1 MKIIFKINTQILG
14 IGYLGGI
21 RYLTLLFLLL
31 ATVFS
36 TNSCQQISDQKVA
49 YLAHTLPITH
59 PVHQGMEV
67 FAEQVVKLSNGQ
79 LKVKIFPDGQLGTER
94 EVLELLQIGSIAMTK
109 VSAAA
114 MANFAPEYKVMGVPY
129 LFRDKGHLFNVLEG
143 EIGESI
149 LEAGSEYLLRGLCFY
164 DAGSRSFYTKNQPIR
179 TPQDLDGLKIRV
191 MNHQMS
197 VDMVNQMGGSA
208 TPMAYGELY
217 TALQQ
222 GVVDGAENNP
232 PSFITSGHY
241 EVCKY
246 YTLDEHSSIPDVL
259 VIGTKYW
266 QTLSEEEQQW
276 MKDAA
281 KISVTAQKK
290 FWSDNVAECMQQ
302 LAAANVEIIR
312 PDKSLFAEKTQAVL
326 QEFATDPKMK
336 TLVEQ
341 IKATN

>member
-1 MKIIFKINTQILG
+1 MKLYISVFAV
-14 IGYLGGI
+14 
-21 RYLTLLFLLL
+21 FLI
-31 ATVFS
+31 AVFS
-36 TNSCQQISDQKVA
+36 SCGELSDQKVV
-49 YLAHTLPITH
+49 YLAHTLPTSH

-67 FAEQVVKLSNGQ
+67 FAQKIKEESAGKLT
-79 LKVKIFPDGQLGTER
+79 VKIFPNGQLGTER

-129 LFRDKGHLFNVLEG
+129 LFRNKEHLYNVLEG
-143 EIGESI
+143 KIGEKLLLS
-149 LEAGSEYLLRGLCFY
+149 GSNYLLRGLCFY
-164 DAGSRSFYTKNQPIR
+164 DAGSRSFYTKDRPIK
-179 TPQDLDGLKIRV
+179 TPADLDGLKIRV
-191 MNHQMS
+191 MNHKMS
-197 VDMVNQMGGSA
+197 VDMVNEMGGSA

-232 PSFITSGHY
+232 PSFVTSRHY

-266 QTLSEEEQQW
+266 TTLSSQEQKW

-281 KISVTAQKK
+281 RYSSKAQQY
-290 FWSDNVAECMQQ
+290 FWKNNVAECIKT
-302 LAAANVEIIR
+302 LKSANVEIFK
-312 PDKSLFAEKTQAVL
+312 PEKSLFAEKSKSVL
-326 QEFATDPKMK
+326 EEFVKDPKMRE
-336 TLVEQ
+336 LVEE
-341 IKATN
+341 IKSQ

>member
-1 MKIIFKINTQILG
+1 MKQCFYICLV
-14 IGYLGGI
+14 
-21 RYLTLLFLLL
+21 FLLYTML
-31 ATVFS
+31 S
-36 TNSCQQISDQKVA
+36 TSSCQDLGDQKIA
-49 YLAHTLPITH
+49 YLAHTLPISH

-67 FAEQVVKLSNGQ
+67 FAQEVAEMSKGKLT
-79 LKVKIFPDGQLGTER
+79 VKIFPDGQLGTER

-129 LFRDKGHLFNVLEG
+129 LFRDKEHLFKVLEG
-143 EIGESI
+143 KIGEEI

-164 DAGSRSFYTKNQPIR
+164 DAGSRSFYTKNKPIKV
-179 TPQDLDGLKIRV
+179 PDDLKGMKIRV

-197 VDMVNQMGGSA
+197 VDMVNEMGGSA

-232 PSFITSGHY
+232 PSFVTSGHF

-259 VIGTKYW
+259 VIGTQYW
-266 QTLSEEEQQW
+266 ETLSEEEQDW
-276 MKDAA
+276 MKAAA
-281 KISVTAQKK
+281 KISANAQKE
-290 FWSDNVAECMQQ
+290 FWKKNVEECMVT
-302 LAAANVEIIR
+302 LKAANVQIFY
-312 PDKSLFAEKTQAVL
+312 PDKSLFAEKTKAVL
-326 QEFATDPKMK
+326 EKFSQDPKMK
-336 TLVEQ
+336 KIVSEIQ
-341 IKATN
+341 AQ

>member
-1 MKIIFKINTQILG
+1 MR
-14 IGYLGGI
+14 
-21 RYLTLLFLLL
+21 RYIYMLLFVALLM
-31 ATVFS
+31 S
-36 TNSCQQISDQKVA
+36 SCQELIDKKVV
-49 YLAHTLPITH
+49 YLAHTLPVSH

-67 FAEQVVKLSNGQ
+67 FAQEVRKQSGGKLE
-79 LKVKIFPDGQLGTER
+79 VKIFPDGQLGTER

-129 LFRDKGHLFNVLEG
+129 LFRDKEHLFRVLEG
-143 EIGESI
+143 DIGEQL

-164 DAGSRSFYTKNQPIR
+164 DAGSRSFYTKDKLIKSPD
-179 TPQDLDGLKIRV
+179 DLKGLKIRV

-197 VDMVNQMGGSA
+197 VDMVNEMGGSA

-232 PSFITSGHY
+232 PSFVSSGHY
-241 EVCKY
+241 EVCRY

-266 QTLSEEEQQW
+266 ETLTEQQQDW
-276 MKDAA
+276 MKAAA
-281 KISVTAQKK
+281 KISVEAQKN
-290 FWSDNVAECMQQ
+290 FWRKNVEECMAK
-302 LAAANVEIIR
+302 LKAANVEVFK
-312 PDKSLFAEKTQAVL
+312 PEKALFAEKSKAVL
-326 QEFATDPKMK
+326 EEFKKDPEMQKI
-336 TLVEQ
+336 VEAIQ
-341 IKATN
+341 AQ